1 MMMAFFFIITIF
13 FFFCLF
19 LFSSSPTP
27 EDNHLFRQGGFL
39 FLSSVYFSYHLCVHH
54 RIKCLLVCLM
64 SSVVGNQLSIKSN
77 NNNEKMII
85 FGSYHASQHGMGGGR
100 TQRPH
105 RENKCRKT
113 KTSFDF
119 LCCVYYR
126 PSPLYFLLFTFRQF
140 SKKKKEM
147 HLKVPSS
154 SRVTTTTKL
163 FDSAR
168 A

>member
-13 FFFCLF
+13 FFSVSSYFHPPPPLKTTI
-19 LFSSSPTP
+19 FS
-27 EDNHLFRQGGFL
+27 DRGGFL

-85 FGSYHASQHGMGGGR
+85 FGSYHASQHGMGGGC